1 MPTPGLS
8 LVGFMDQLQAIRYM
22 QANCV
27 MPNPADIAALISEWT
42 AASANLGQP
51 FADAGHPD
59 IQPIPSTAAAQTY
72 IQQLQQQPWVQESLK
87 AYPTGT
93 LQVVEIDPLLAFQF
107 HISLNH
113 SDGRCAALGL
123 GPGIVE
129 LLPICLP
136 QMPPQA
142 SIRPS
147 GQGQSLLIASD
158 SLNVRIVAQGLFNP
172 PVPPGQ
178 PPLPPNMAGVL
189 FGVALPFVHVVRFN
203 GRCYLINGFHR
214 ALGARKRGAGRIPCF
229 FREVTTADET
239 GIRTD
244 GSTFPLKLLESS
256 NPPTLAHFTQGRA
269 HALPLREVM
278 RVLQINWSEHAL
290 PME

>member
-113 SDGRCAALGL
+113 SDGRCAADAAAGEHKTFRPRTVIAHCIGL
-123 GPGIVE
+123 IE
-129 LLPICLP
+129 R
-136 QMPPQA
+136 
-142 SIRPS
+142 SNS
-147 GQGQSLLIASD
+147 SS
-158 SLNVRIVAQGLFNP
+158 
-172 PVPPGQ
+172 
-178 PPLPPNMAGVL
+178 
-189 FGVALPFVHVVRFN
+189 
-203 GRCYLINGFHR
+203 
-214 ALGARKRGAGRIPCF
+214 
-229 FREVTTADET
+229 
-239 GIRTD
+239 RT
-244 GSTFPLKLLESS
+244 
-256 NPPTLAHFTQGRA
+256 
-269 HALPLREVM
+269 V
-278 RVLQINWSEHAL
+278 
-290 PME
+290 